1 MTDARTQYWQ
11 NVAAGL
17 PHIPT
22 AAERAEADK
31 HRQHSAVYVVQEVKE
46 LRDRLDE
53 ITKPVEE
60 KYVET
65 QPGSPNF
72 DGAEAYEAFL
82 NSGGYG
88 SDDKEVVA
96 GQ

>member
-1 MTDARTQYWQ
+1 MTDARNQYWQ

-46 LRDRLDE
+46 LRDRLDA
-53 ITKPVEE
+53 ITNNTE
-60 KYVET
+60 K
-65 QPGSPNF
+65 
-72 DGAEAYEAFL
+72 
-82 NSGGYG
+82 
-88 SDDKEVVA
+88 
-96 GQ
+96 